1 MHGRRGSLSC
11 EQMAELSSSYFSSSN
26 QLGQLTVQCVASPKA
41 VDSPFTT
48 FSCSGFVANTL
59 ITDADIITF
68 PDVYY
73 HSGD

>member
-1 MHGRRGSLSC
+1 MHGWRGAPNC

-26 QLGQLTVQCVASPKA
+26 QLGQLAMQCVASPKA

-48 FSCSGFVANTL
+48 CNCGGFVANTL

-68 PDVYY
+68 PDIYY
-73 HSGD
+73 HTGD